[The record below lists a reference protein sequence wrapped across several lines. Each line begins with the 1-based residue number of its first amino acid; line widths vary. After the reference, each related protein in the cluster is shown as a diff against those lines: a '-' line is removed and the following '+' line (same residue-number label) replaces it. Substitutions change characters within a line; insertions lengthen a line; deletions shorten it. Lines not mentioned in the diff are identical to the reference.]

1 MLLEKHC
8 QQKGTI
14 IINDIIANITDS
26 TVNPEAGGDV
36 VDEDILVFG
45 SVVVMVVLIGFVEL
59 VTLIFVGSNT
69 NITNATIGALS
80 AVIPLVPEFY
90 IDNFLRT

>member
-1 MLLEKHC
+1 
-8 QQKGTI
+8 
-14 IINDIIANITDS
+14 
-26 TVNPEAGGDV
+26 
-36 VDEDILVFG
+36 
-45 SVVVMVVLIGFVEL
+45 VEL